1 MTESP
6 VQHLR
11 KALVEV
17 DRQILDILV
26 PHKPL
31 DHEQLQ
37 KVATLERAR
46 GSIQRLLA
54 NAEADELEGG
64 A

>member
-1 MTESP
+1 MTEP
-6 VQHLR
+6 RVHHLR

-26 PHKPL
+26 PHRPL
-31 DHEQLQ
+31 DHEMLQ

-46 GSIQRLLA
+46 GAIQRLLA
-54 NAEADELEGG
+54 DAEADELEGG

>member
-1 MTESP
+1 MTETR
-6 VQHLR
+6 VHHLR
-11 KALVEV
+11 QSLIEV

-31 DHEQLQ
+31 DHDALQ

-46 GSIQRLLA
+46 GAIQRLLA
-54 NAEADELEGG
+54 DAMADELESHG
-64 A
+64 